1 MLGADFLAVSR
12 LFAKERG
19 PHAYRLVMHPK
30 FHDRWLRCDGR
41 ICVLGGSVKDAAMK
55 SDFTIGTLDPSA
67 SNMKKLDDTVAE
79 AAELFGPSSTAH
91 P

>member
-1 MLGADFLAVSR
+1 
-12 LFAKERG
+12 
-19 PHAYRLVMHPK
+19 
-30 FHDRWLRCDGR
+30 
-41 ICVLGGSVKDAAMK
+41 MK